1 VAEWLMNHGR
11 KIADVDCRRALAVI
25 RGCGLFALFVITC
38 GVVGCAVGPAELV
51 HTLVLPEA
59 RTIDYRDPSNLPSVP
74 IPVSAPPRTVT
85 NLRPELTDWPLSL
98 DDAVR
103 IALENTRVVRVLAG
117 VTATT
122 SGKTIYDAAITQ
134 TTIDEA
140 QARFDPVLTQNNE
153 WRRRNAPSA
162 VLNPFDPLRSRAIN
176 NAADSYLMTLGVKR
190 DNVLGGKAALNYV
203 ENPVRFPGGGSVFN
217 SAFPGFGLPLNPQ
230 NTKTLELSYTQPLLQ
245 GAGFRVNMAPIVIAR
260 LNTEA
265 SFFQYKDSV
274 QEMVRGVIEAYWLL
288 VQARTDA
295 WARQKQ
301 VELSEFTY
309 NREAARLDAGLADA
323 KDVAQAKVT
332 YTQFKA
338 NLVAAQALVLT
349 REGAL
354 RNIIG
359 LPPTDDRFIIPVS
372 SPVSEHL
379 PIDWENLVGLAEE
392 RRPDIIELKIILE
405 ADAQRLLQ
413 AENQML
419 PKLDAVGAYQFNGLT
434 GTMPSGEILTAAGSR
449 FPGYTLGINFSVPL
463 YLRQGRAQ
471 VRQEKLII
479 ERDRANLQ
487 QGLHQTIHELA
498 ITARDLDNAYAQYLA
513 FKETRQAAEINVKVQ
528 DAQFSAGRAIYLNVL
543 QALNDWGAA
552 ISSEAGALLSY
563 NVALAAMERR
573 TGTILETHGLFFQEE
588 RTRFA
593 GPLLLRKREYPS
605 SIIPVGTPNIRP
617 GGPSP
622 SEQFFDLREPAPRN
636 MKLEGKLLPPVEG
649 K

>member
-1 VAEWLMNHGR
+1 MIHGR
-11 KIADVDCRRALAVI
+11 NIADVSCPRAPALARWLGIVVI
-25 RGCGLFALFVITC
+25 A
-38 GVVGCAVGPAELV
+38 CAVYGCSIGPAEFV
-51 HTLVLPEA
+51 HTLILPES
-59 RTIDYRDPSNLPSVP
+59 RTIDYRDPANLPSVP

-103 IALENTRVVRVLAG
+103 IALDNTRVVRVLAG

-122 SGKTIYDAAITQ
+122 SGKTIYDAAITN

-140 QARFDPVLTQNNE
+140 QARFDPVLSENNQ
-153 WRRRNAPSA
+153 WQRRNPPSA
-162 VLNPFDPLRSRAIN
+162 ILNPLDPLRSRITS
-176 NAADSYLMTLGVKR
+176 NAVDSFISTLGVSQE
-190 DNVLGGKAALNYV
+190 NVLGGKAALNYT
-203 ENPVRFPGGGSVFN
+203 ENPQRFPGGGSVFN
-217 SAFPGFGLPLNPQ
+217 AAFPGFGLPLNPQ

-274 QEMVRGVIEAYWLL
+274 QELVRGVIEAYWNL
-288 VQARTDA
+288 VQARTDV

-301 VELSEFTY
+301 VELSKFTY
-309 NREAARLDAGLADA
+309 EREETRFNVGLADA
-323 KDVAQAKVT
+323 KDVAQSKVT

-338 NLVAAQALVLT
+338 NLIAAQALALT

-354 RNIIG
+354 RNILG
-359 LPPTDDRFIIPVS
+359 LPPVDDRFIVPIS
-372 SPVSEHL
+372 TPVSERL
-379 PIDWENLVGLAEE
+379 PIDWESVVALAEE

-405 ADAQRLLQ
+405 ADQQRLIQ
-413 AENQML
+413 AENQTL
-419 PKLDAVGAYQFNGLT
+419 PKLDALAAYQFNGLT
-434 GTMPSGEILTAAGSR
+434 GTMPSGETLTAAGAR

-463 YLRQGRAQ
+463 GLRAGRAQ

-487 QGLHQTIHELA
+487 QGLHQAIHELA

-513 FKETRQAAEINVKVQ
+513 YKETRQAAEINVKVQ
-528 DAQFSAGRAIYLNVL
+528 SAQFGAGRAIYLNVL

-552 ISSEAGALLSY
+552 ISSEAGALLAY
-563 NVALAAMERR
+563 NVALAALERR

-593 GPLLLRKREYPS
+593 GPLLLRKRAYPS
-605 SIIPVGTPNIRP
+605 AIRPEGTPNIRP
-617 GGPSP
+617 GGAHP
-622 SEQFFDLREPAPRN
+622 SEQFFDLREPAPRD
-636 MKLEGKLLPPVEG
+636 MKTNGKLLPPVEG